1 MKIIKRI
8 ICLILLNNFF
18 IYTTFCG
25 NLDLYNYNY
34 SSELFR
40 QNYLQTNYNKQVSLN
55 YFNPNYGYI
64 STLATFN
71 QYNLPLSFE
80 FGYKKLGWQNFGYE
94 KMGFD
99 YSNFVFGPQI
109 QKAFQ
114 EGLIVDLSGVKTNL
128 SGVGVYSTK
137 IFAYVSPRESI
148 GYATSDKIKPAFWG
162 YDFVNKTYQ
171 GFTLPTGSSLWQ
183 ANFTSLGGQVEFF
196 ASVSQN
202 LYNLGEKVDL
212 KKLVEL
218 PKIENLSSSV
228 SLPKSD
234 YQPIHIAGSDTFF
247 PRLTQLFPQQVQQN
261 NIGRF
266 VSSLKTDSFNALYQP
281 GLILHERGNLVENAV
296 SKLSYTT
303 APNFY
308 VREYSPQKGAI
319 VGIERK
325 IDRETES
332 VFETTSRFM
341 SQPGDLSYKPEELK
355 GNVLA
360 YKQYISPQGQVYSV
374 VTAKEKNK
382 VATAIVDSQKG
393 WTKESVGYKPEQSQV
408 TSVSQQAKFLEKNYA
423 EIQKMEAERVLIQ
436 KEIDKKMQS
445 AVPYSDSYTVGK
457 SVSSANSLGTQ
468 PLPDTTLQKVKF
480 AGLEE
485 RTNRLDLETQKAQL
499 LLAKSLV
506 YDDKSVKKLGL
517 GDYISIKVTPDDMI
531 KFSQFYLSKAEAA
544 YKKDYFTYALANL
557 QLATRYIPF
566 LGHLDNMAMI
576 QAEKIAVEK
585 FSGTP
590 LERSLLGTKSLSE
603 RLSSGF
609 VFQAIDAAM
618 YLPTYAVEYQVS
630 LGIAGKTL
638 GSGFILSEEL
648 QGTALLNALLT
659 RHSITSA
666 VMLGVNLP
674 FTAENMM
681 QASIPEYS
689 LTREGTL
696 FITRH
701 PSTLEIIGKGFVNAW
716 AEIWTEQ
723 AGGLLGDF
731 GITSIGKPFKLAFL
745 HSLPSEVFEEQVNTA
760 INFAADLV
768 FSGPKE
774 GWLSNF
780 IEQEKQTTIT
790 SALSF
795 LPYQGF
801 SSISSIGRNKPE
813 IPISQI
819 TLTDQ
824 SKSDI
829 NQPPQSGLGYTAQ
842 EASRVMDV
850 LQILERRGVEGVKLT
865 SLGETNIFPGK
876 PIIDVKA
883 DINQVRQALENYPRT
898 QLLVTKFLSDYQQHD
913 VLLFSQ
919 GKFWQ
924 FNQPN
929 LLRALPH
936 EAFEFRFYDVLQDR
950 ELAHQ
955 LSNMFVNYYTPQL
968 PSFVSSYEN
977 NIPQFKPEFNK
988 LVSDTVSKFMI
999 SYQQSPIV
1007 EISGVQPQ
1015 PAVTFARKT
1024 PSEIDRLMSRLSTG
1038 DEIAFVM
1045 PAEKVGEFRNEIRKY
1060 PVHIVVGYYDVKH
1073 PIFPWVKPKYAQVL
1087 VDLKGMS
1094 EINKSLGEAG
1104 GNEYISHV
1112 TDIAEKYGGD
1122 TVLVGIQSIKRY
1134 IAPQILHGLEEAK
1147 EGSGYADVGNLNLS
1161 GSRAKFYEQWYL
1173 GNRLPNRLR
1182 TVKYFDTKGTM
1193 SRSVFVDFLEGR
1205 RSLNEI
1211 NANEFLVRK
1220 VDSIGVVDKNSG
1232 RQVYFEFEY
1241 YDSKGN
1247 KINRPVKLLN
1257 EYGSNIDIPHL
1268 GDIIINH
1275 AINVVKE
1282 NQKRA
1287 LSSGVNV
1294 REMENELARRIQNE
1308 FKKNNINTQDLGF
1321 DISKVKIKMVC
1332 VDNIEQWRIFLQ
1344 YYDDFIKETPYRVS
1358 KFSVDSDKLE
1368 KIVRKHISDIDNL
1381 IEKFREKGYDT
1392 SFFEEQKKKHLEFLA
1407 VKGVAEGWEA
1417 AYEPIYGQTFDQAYA
1432 QHQQRLSSRCGV
1444 SSQSQSQFKNLLAFN
1459 ELKELLDMSQSGS
1472 GEGGIVSPAHI
1483 YSLKERIRTYNIFI
1497 SKKGQPTINSIQ
1509 DTIELWLKN
1518 ARNCPY
1524 SLFVPGTN
1532 KINSAIADYLPDKV
1546 TDDII
1551 SYFTN
1556 EINKEAET
1564 YKNLLTVEDQKL
1576 YNIYGV
1582 DYIAAI
1588 IDKQAETE
1596 ANRLHI
1602 KAQKDYLEK
1611 REIPTIAK
1619 VFRKLGLEK
1628 PVKGLEN
1635 RAIDERVKEGYDDY
1649 ARKLFERNKSFVK
1662 FLIYTNQVDVAEK
1675 FLFDLYD
1682 SVFKEYKSAK
1692 FAADKGDIAKLR
1704 KMLDKNYKDLERLEG
1719 EIKEYEGRIAREGSE
1734 KNRQEYTKNITAYQ
1748 CEARKIQERLRTTRS
1763 VYDGALCGC
1772 SLSPQVLATLPEG
1785 VDIYKEFLD
1794 WNIRET
1800 FGQAFSRDA
1809 GAEAE
1814 GVRGFREAVHGDRNQ
1829 LLASRVQRVL
1839 SNRESVEN
1847 RFSEADISRGGVE
1860 GSGETADGRS
1870 DKGRGTWSQDSYS
1883 KDTLLSREVS
1893 GISVGEV
1900 YRELRRKGLELE
1912 HSAKTSLLSFVIAR
1926 SLLSNLPQQYSFLV
1940 GDLLI
1945 ASLLHDYDFTSQRGE
1960 KGPPRVDGVPLEMSE
1975 FFDKVGI
1982 TSPLEQ
1988 QVIAA
1993 LIFRTDALFDE
2004 EAKRNYVILFNDIKQ
2019 VDSELADW
2027 VDKFAEIVDYASRNA
2042 NYYFVHSVNDIVN
2055 SVEQMSSELSVD
2067 KKDFLAN
2074 LPVFLKDNTI
2084 NYRLYNN
2091 LKGTILAKNLEHNF
2105 RELQEYVKNLEV
2117 EPARTREVK
2126 SELAQTFIQRKDKL
2140 TPGLDWFKLSA
2151 KAKVNDIYSG
2161 KAKISHLI
2169 DEYNKTK
2176 GGIIDALLFASQSKT
2191 FEELEEKVKTE
2202 SGRDVGISYTDR
2214 KSDTGISRTVGPA
2227 ETVKSVVSTGETDVA
2242 LSKTVRTRQTS
2253 DVVSAGRSGE
2263 SVGVFSQSVSYQY
2276 GDTYRGRRTLSDLPA
2291 ASLWE
2296 DLAVI
2301 RETVKELNSKENAK
2315 WVKSRLGQEFIVDE
2329 FDKMSHELRNG
2340 SSELFDALAEYA
2352 NTYCSLVHGLEKEK
2366 FNKPSAVNKISM
2378 LYWGLNGDIVKVYN
2392 QFVKVLNDPDF
2403 ASTFYSGKELAQTY
2417 IQKKDKLTP
2426 GIDLIKLYAD
2436 DIVNRIFE
2444 GEQSVKNLLDN
2455 YEETVRGISNELRSE
2470 AIKTFQKL
2478 KETAQTEGRR
2488 GVSVP
2493 SVSNADVR
2501 QVVERTRQN
2510 ETLRGLGD
2518 KKDDKISDTVRSG
2531 EVKDNVSVGGR
2542 GESVADVSQDVTSFA
2557 RHRSYRRI
2565 QRSVRLPAGSLF
2577 EDLAIFVR
2585 AIKDLDTIYQKSGW
2599 AKNRVKLEGV
2609 EEKFEQVNKVI
2620 QKGDY
2625 LLFDTLADYI
2635 NAYAGV
2641 TYNYPVDRFNK
2652 SLTIEK
2658 LRELYV
2664 RSGRDIVR
2672 LYNAVETMLSAPE
2685 ILRDLYNKEL
2695 AQTFIRSDDYSID
2708 VNLRVK
2714 KVKSGEI
2721 SIDSIFKQYLKSK
2734 EDFINETVKY
2744 TKELKEK
2751 IKRTSGRGSVDSLHM
2766 GGVHGWYGGVDE
2778 TDQWQVV
2785 GKDNIEMADPVR
2797 DRLGAEDSGVRGQRE
2812 SAGIYRS
2819 ANIFVQDRRVRETA
2833 SKYLSLF
2840 SQSSALD
2847 EVVINAQTIYKLA
2860 EEKDIDAATR
2870 DRIKRSLVYKEITE
2884 GSSQIINVL
2893 ADYFDAL
2900 SRCAYNIPAEYKF
2913 NKDVFVNKLYLLYL
2927 GKKSADELIIL
2938 PQYGLRNYSVIMRV
2952 IHGLVLEPNLVAKYY
2967 SVSQELAQTYIED
2980 KEKTINIIPAEGS
2993 HVVIGDLKVN
3003 LQEVLRGDWKE
3014 DFAKDDVKKV
3024 LSGIYHAVGNLRDAN
3039 LKIAVPLE
3047 VYSDVHGWL
3056 GFDFSKL
3063 AADSQADPDLVLL
3076 SYGIQSL
3083 AKTNNIDIK
3092 VIPQVSIADL
3102 TELPEV
3108 VSNIEVKQEVAK
3120 SEQQQLQQEVRAP
3133 PVAEVNKQVEKES
3146 SPQQASQPLEIPD
3159 DRILTLNEAKEIIR
3173 AHPDL
3178 NSALVD
3184 IRPISPYHQKVLLK
3198 EPSGEVVT
3206 YDMYCGKYGLSIYYK
3221 GQNVLKTNLGYVYG
3235 DKLKELFRPQLELR
3249 EKNLEAVKQQTLH
3262 TQTQQVTEQE
3272 VAGEQGKQSGL
3283 RPYPVVRV
3291 AAKFSK
3297 DYDTVRNADV
3307 VVARDNFEDRI
3318 LDLYHRFGQNKYTL
3332 VDSVIGA
3339 YVEFYKQIPYY
3350 YDGDV
3355 KIDLPEPPQFN
3366 TEWETFYNSL
3376 MNSFA
3381 LYPEELCDKFI
3392 SWYSAYLTGET
3403 VLYRAINA
3411 TELTRHIT
3419 PLEKVTIDDLSPHL
3433 SKNLNP
3439 LNVKLPRDNTADR
3452 LRNIYEWLTRSGYE
3466 VGVFAMF
3473 DREYGEIQGVKFV
3486 RFVVLPKGQAGDIN
3500 RYAEFSAKNLT
3511 SLKIPYFDIPLGTN
3525 ILETETQAKY
3535 PAGYIA
3541 IKQKGNNFKLMSLR
3555 EYLLS
3560 FVEAKVAEIINK
3572 QNVDLK
3578 EWTKDVRKNINY
3590 RLQQATVYKEPLEA
3604 YKNTVVPWNMYR
3616 VVVLD
3621 ENGVPISEYSNRY
3634 MDLVKLYAAC
3644 YYSLREQGYNVEVY
3658 KPDSGALTLVPYSS
3672 LVFSDPGKK
3681 HNFSRFNNIASSLKT
3696 PPIIALP
3703 ISQVSNDFGINI
3715 FFVVSDKYDDSLNIL
3730 CDGGAWLNQN
3740 SALGK
3745 AEFYV
3750 PVKYTIE
3757 LTPGVN
3763 QIIPNKIFE
3772 FISIKKELEH
3782 ATGQRRDEILA
3793 QLKNFAIESKSSRII
3808 IGDKVVNTNKLYITN
3823 VSVIGGEGFG
3833 VNLIVSGNLALPSSE
3848 VSFNLGYGGAKYVP
3862 EVVSLGRSDIDLVC
3876 SLKQGD
3882 ERWVEVALN
3891 VAFTRLKEMSRKE
3904 APLTAAQRQQLGK
3917 ILAKVKSAGI
3927 EIFQTDDGVIYQ
3939 FKSDRLDNK
3948 KADLYR
3954 DIIDSTD
3961 KLAKE
3966 VFGEGLLRTIKI
3978 RKNGHEYIFKGYYV
3992 LGYPTSTSAVY
4003 RYPISNGRLDAKFF
4017 EYISAK
4023 YGADVAVE
4031 MMKYLDSANKTT
4043 ALSCYQAL
4051 YGAFVDEDTGNNF
4064 EEYKIDEENQQ
4075 RALKDNKFAQE
4086 IIRELLYT
4094 TPKKVVLPEGIYLAG
4109 KEQKYVFFPSLK
4121 HHFID
4126 KPYKFF
4132 NDLEKSAFTVLLS
4145 PTQENVENY
4154 YRVLEEKTFTKDG
4167 LLSEI
4172 FEVHNDAVLNFGLV
4186 VPRGG
4191 QGYTTVEIS
4200 REALLRFNGGE
4211 KLLNK
4216 LAKGEKVYAVVLR
4229 HPLISPDTLA
4239 VVELKL
4245 SDDNTP
4251 LKIHPVL
4258 WSVLKGD
4265 FDKDGAVL
4273 VTSDDMQKILSSM
4286 YRQQQTLGTAKL
4298 DKQIEEKLVS
4308 LAEDYTHKNVLD
4320 EAFEKVKKTKKNAAY
4335 DIAGTIGGSLRVL
4348 TGNIH
4353 WSMYELR
4360 EFVRS
4365 LYETCELTPQDYLK
4379 YAEILWKI
4387 EQQPIS
4393 GKKIADLFTNT
4404 EAEILNN
4411 PNVPID
4417 TKLKMIESAFAR
4429 NGLDVVIDLSRWN
4442 RTRTVS
4448 PVRLGHLIKWQDFVS
4463 KSARLTSQDIDEF
4476 IMLTNLYFNHR
4487 RMGLSKYREGLAA
4500 EMTRAELLNDVPVG
4514 WHLVNTL
4521 SNRHPYSYWERI
4533 VCEKLGI
4540 EFTPLPGEA
4549 VIISG
4554 QSWEKIQGER
4564 INRSVLEQTVGQ
4576 AEEQVKENN
4585 ITSKNPS
4592 IDLSNATGEDIAT
4605 QPAQQKTETR
4615 VDEAVVSSAEDTFV
4629 AEESVVE
4636 INQKQPSSTR
4646 GIFVHKGF
4654 PVNLNR
4660 GVVIVGDL
4668 REAHKF
4674 KEFVYTQKEIKNI
4687 VEEYNKKGVI
4697 NGDRASYVV
4706 DKLAYFDNNTGKY
4719 SKIPA
4724 NIDYSQ
4730 FVICVNDFV
4739 DALRLVEYYKIPVL
4753 AIDLNYVKFNKRDL
4767 LKTMLDCIN
4776 ANVKDIYVYSPR
4788 VGIGNVACFTLATL
4802 LGRVDLAVKDLKLP
4816 WIKVPYSGY
4825 ITEERIH
4832 QELTELNK
4840 KTLRNRIVRWI
4851 SVGAMAVGSYLGID
4865 YYLKHQDV
4873 DTKTV
4878 TVVKT
4883 VKGRSYVEKVD
4894 IKESSVEVAIQEE
4907 DLAHRAWEA
4916 LRAEGRLPVNISY
4929 DDLVGVKYAAY
4940 RSYFREGLKQH
4951 LGIQNEL
4958 TLRDLER
4965 LSFDEVKEISLKAAK
4980 VALETADKV
4989 TVASEKTEESASQA
5003 QQTQQT
5009 TQQET
5014 QKTVVT
5020 LPVVNQTKP
5029 PVIDGITIR
5038 SISVKRGDPTS
5049 VFVNFNNDLFIKCR
5063 AVQEGDKIRIIPIG
5077 LQVSP
5082 KFMDFV
5088 TAWYTDWLKNSYDPQ
5103 RGNGGYEEFT
5113 VENIDLSPEVNV
5125 MRQRNGKYIV
5135 SVFFGDALWF
5145 EKEIDVGP
5153 RGGISGLEVLPKN
5166 LRDEVRK
5173 QVRKI
5178 LNLPEPPAGPPIGGG
5193 LSMNLFKQLLEKA
5206 NQGDEHARRVLE
5218 FYKKD
5223 FPELYYKQA
5232 QRSQMYE
5239 PKYGG
5244 KDKIVYIIVSNRPQ
5258 VGKSMVGNI
5267 IAGKVGGRYIATSD
5281 VLVEILA
5288 QKLGIKPEDI
5298 KRARAKNP
5306 EAYRKEL
5313 IQLGDNLTRKRV
5325 NWKGEVEEIPTTPGE
5340 EALRKAL
5347 DEGANIV
5354 VIDGIR
5360 RRSEL
5365 RKIVLN
5371 IPYGYKCIKIGV
5383 FGYSQSIDNTE
5394 HGLLYD
5400 CDYVIFSRGIQSK
5413 DEVVQEIDDILSG
5426 VKEIPQHW
5434 VQKYKNT
5441 KEFVVLDLE
5450 TTGLSRDS
5458 QIIQIAVLKCK
5469 KQGRGVSVTDKY
5481 VNRVRLV
5488 NTNLDRDT
5496 VEEVKRITGID
5507 LTETA
5512 NEGKDVKHV
5521 LVEIEKYLLNYPVVM
5536 HNAAFDLEVLN
5547 YWRQKY
5553 GMLPF
5558 TPKVLFDTKALA
5570 KFLYPASETHLETL
5584 AQKYGIQHTNPHD
5597 AENDALVTAKVFN
5610 KLFVT
5615 KPRTSSAGSSL
5626 SDSSNQKNEL
5636 AQTYVEGNE
5645 RKDKEILNSDLKN
5658 DIINLEDKDYGHKV
5672 NDTTQ
5677 QGKNK
5682 DQTLYPA
5689 ERDSRKV
5696 DENLR
5701 GGEKEGTEY
5710 RSRRSTS
5717 DDKVLD
5723 ISRSILSF
5731 NRLSKEEETNRYPD
5745 RRSSRM
5751 VRTEVQGEGVSEKM
5765 VQPRE
5770 KQDFLECCKK
5780 ALAEIN
5786 RRGIGVV
5793 LFGQGS
5799 LRAYA
5804 ILKGFEVRETVD
5816 LDFIMN
5822 YEDTDLSDFTQILK
5836 QSGFKFVSEISGKKR
5851 YWHPIEKLPK
5861 VLRKSKTKAVRVVV
5875 DKNSKYHV
5883 DFVFV
5888 LRAYFGD
5895 FWSYSNKI
5903 VWMGIPVDA
5912 VKPWKQACMKI
5923 EASRRTKE
5931 KNDIKDVEDALPLI
5945 LEVSNEVEIRALY
5958 NFLKQRENLE
5968 GVRNLIRKVEE
5979 FASSKQIRLVKE

>member
-1 MKIIKRI
+1 
-8 ICLILLNNFF
+8 
-18 IYTTFCG
+18 
-25 NLDLYNYNY
+25 
-34 SSELFR
+34 
-40 QNYLQTNYNKQVSLN
+40 
-55 YFNPNYGYI
+55 
-64 STLATFN
+64 
-71 QYNLPLSFE
+71 
-80 FGYKKLGWQNFGYE
+80 
-94 KMGFD
+94 
-99 YSNFVFGPQI
+99 
-109 QKAFQ
+109 
-114 EGLIVDLSGVKTNL
+114 
-128 SGVGVYSTK
+128 
-137 IFAYVSPRESI
+137 
-148 GYATSDKIKPAFWG
+148 
-162 YDFVNKTYQ
+162 
-171 GFTLPTGSSLWQ
+171 
-183 ANFTSLGGQVEFF
+183 
-196 ASVSQN
+196 
-202 LYNLGEKVDL
+202 
-212 KKLVEL
+212 
-218 PKIENLSSSV
+218 
-228 SLPKSD
+228 
-234 YQPIHIAGSDTFF
+234 
-247 PRLTQLFPQQVQQN
+247 
-261 NIGRF
+261 
-266 VSSLKTDSFNALYQP
+266 
-281 GLILHERGNLVENAV
+281 
-296 SKLSYTT
+296 
-303 APNFY
+303 
-308 VREYSPQKGAI
+308 
-319 VGIERK
+319 
-325 IDRETES
+325 
-332 VFETTSRFM
+332 
-341 SQPGDLSYKPEELK
+341 
-355 GNVLA
+355 
-360 YKQYISPQGQVYSV
+360 
-374 VTAKEKNK
+374 
-382 VATAIVDSQKG
+382 
-393 WTKESVGYKPEQSQV
+393 
-408 TSVSQQAKFLEKNYA
+408 
-423 EIQKMEAERVLIQ
+423 
-436 KEIDKKMQS
+436 
-445 AVPYSDSYTVGK
+445 
-457 SVSSANSLGTQ
+457 
-468 PLPDTTLQKVKF
+468 
-480 AGLEE
+480 
-485 RTNRLDLETQKAQL
+485 
-499 LLAKSLV
+499 
-506 YDDKSVKKLGL
+506 
-517 GDYISIKVTPDDMI
+517 
-531 KFSQFYLSKAEAA
+531 
-544 YKKDYFTYALANL
+544 
-557 QLATRYIPF
+557 
-566 LGHLDNMAMI
+566 
-576 QAEKIAVEK
+576 
-585 FSGTP
+585 
-590 LERSLLGTKSLSE
+590 
-603 RLSSGF
+603 
-609 VFQAIDAAM
+609 
-618 YLPTYAVEYQVS
+618 
-630 LGIAGKTL
+630 
-638 GSGFILSEEL
+638 
-648 QGTALLNALLT
+648 
-659 RHSITSA
+659 
-666 VMLGVNLP
+666 
-674 FTAENMM
+674 
-681 QASIPEYS
+681 
-689 LTREGTL
+689 
-696 FITRH
+696 
-701 PSTLEIIGKGFVNAW
+701 
-716 AEIWTEQ
+716 
-723 AGGLLGDF
+723 
-731 GITSIGKPFKLAFL
+731 
-745 HSLPSEVFEEQVNTA
+745 
-760 INFAADLV
+760 
-768 FSGPKE
+768 
-774 GWLSNF
+774 
-780 IEQEKQTTIT
+780 
-790 SALSF
+790 
-795 LPYQGF
+795 
-801 SSISSIGRNKPE
+801 
-813 IPISQI
+813 
-819 TLTDQ
+819 
-824 SKSDI
+824 
-829 NQPPQSGLGYTAQ
+829 
-842 EASRVMDV
+842 
-850 LQILERRGVEGVKLT
+850 
-865 SLGETNIFPGK
+865 
-876 PIIDVKA
+876 
-883 DINQVRQALENYPRT
+883 
-898 QLLVTKFLSDYQQHD
+898 
-913 VLLFSQ
+913 
-919 GKFWQ
+919 
-924 FNQPN
+924 
-929 LLRALPH
+929 
-936 EAFEFRFYDVLQDR
+936 
-950 ELAHQ
+950 
-955 LSNMFVNYYTPQL
+955 
-968 PSFVSSYEN
+968 
-977 NIPQFKPEFNK
+977 
-988 LVSDTVSKFMI
+988 
-999 SYQQSPIV
+999 
-1007 EISGVQPQ
+1007 
-1015 PAVTFARKT
+1015 
-1024 PSEIDRLMSRLSTG
+1024 
-1038 DEIAFVM
+1038 
-1045 PAEKVGEFRNEIRKY
+1045 
-1060 PVHIVVGYYDVKH
+1060 
-1073 PIFPWVKPKYAQVL
+1073 
-1087 VDLKGMS
+1087 
-1094 EINKSLGEAG
+1094 
-1104 GNEYISHV
+1104 
-1112 TDIAEKYGGD
+1112 
-1122 TVLVGIQSIKRY
+1122 
-1134 IAPQILHGLEEAK
+1134 
-1147 EGSGYADVGNLNLS
+1147 
-1161 GSRAKFYEQWYL
+1161 
-1173 GNRLPNRLR
+1173 
-1182 TVKYFDTKGTM
+1182 
-1193 SRSVFVDFLEGR
+1193 
-1205 RSLNEI
+1205 
-1211 NANEFLVRK
+1211 
-1220 VDSIGVVDKNSG
+1220 
-1232 RQVYFEFEY
+1232 
-1241 YDSKGN
+1241 
-1247 KINRPVKLLN
+1247 
-1257 EYGSNIDIPHL
+1257 
-1268 GDIIINH
+1268 
-1275 AINVVKE
+1275 
-1282 NQKRA
+1282 
-1287 LSSGVNV
+1287 
-1294 REMENELARRIQNE
+1294 
-1308 FKKNNINTQDLGF
+1308 
-1321 DISKVKIKMVC
+1321 
-1332 VDNIEQWRIFLQ
+1332 
-1344 YYDDFIKETPYRVS
+1344 
-1358 KFSVDSDKLE
+1358 
-1368 KIVRKHISDIDNL
+1368 
-1381 IEKFREKGYDT
+1381 
-1392 SFFEEQKKKHLEFLA
+1392 
-1407 VKGVAEGWEA
+1407 
-1417 AYEPIYGQTFDQAYA
+1417 
-1432 QHQQRLSSRCGV
+1432 
-1444 SSQSQSQFKNLLAFN
+1444 
-1459 ELKELLDMSQSGS
+1459 
-1472 GEGGIVSPAHI
+1472 
-1483 YSLKERIRTYNIFI
+1483 
-1497 SKKGQPTINSIQ
+1497 
-1509 DTIELWLKN
+1509 
-1518 ARNCPY
+1518 
-1524 SLFVPGTN
+1524 
-1532 KINSAIADYLPDKV
+1532 
-1546 TDDII
+1546 
-1551 SYFTN
+1551 
-1556 EINKEAET
+1556 
-1564 YKNLLTVEDQKL
+1564 
-1576 YNIYGV
+1576 
-1582 DYIAAI
+1582 
-1588 IDKQAETE
+1588 
-1596 ANRLHI
+1596 
-1602 KAQKDYLEK
+1602 
-1611 REIPTIAK
+1611 
-1619 VFRKLGLEK
+1619 
-1628 PVKGLEN
+1628 
-1635 RAIDERVKEGYDDY
+1635 
-1649 ARKLFERNKSFVK
+1649 
-1662 FLIYTNQVDVAEK
+1662 LIYTNQVDVAEK
-1675 FLFDLYD
+1675 FLFDLYY
-1682 SVFKEYKSAK
+1682 SVFEEYKSAK

-1704 KMLDKNYKDLERLEG
+1704 KMLDKEYESLERTERKV
-1719 EIKEYEGRIAREGSE
+1719 KEYEEKIARREGTEEAREGD
-1734 KNRQEYTKNITAYQ
+1734 TKGISAYQ
-1748 CEARKIQERLRTTRS
+1748 CDTRKIQERIRTVRNM
-1763 VYDGALCGC
+1763 YDGALCGC
-1772 SLSPQVLATLPEG
+1772 SLSPKVLATLPKG
-1785 VDIYKEFLD
+1785 VDMYKEFLD

-1809 GAEAE
+1809 TAKAE

-1829 LLASRVQRVL
+1829 LPASGVQRVL
-1839 SNRESVEN
+1839 SNRESVESG
-1847 RFSEADISRGGVE
+1847 FSKTDISRGGVE

-1870 DKGRGTWSQDSYS
+1870 DKGRGTWGQDSHS
-1883 KDTLLSREVS
+1883 KDTLLSRKVS
-1893 GISVGEV
+1893 GDTVREI
-1900 YRELRRKGLELE
+1900 YRELRGKGLELG
-1912 HSAKTSLLSFVIAR
+1912 HSAKTSLLSFVIAK
-1926 SLLSNLPQQYSFLV
+1926 SLFPNLPERYSFLAE
-1940 GDLLI
+1940 DLLI

-1975 FFDKVGI
+1975 FFDKFGI
-1982 TSPLEQ
+1982 TPLEQ

-1993 LIFRTDALFDE
+1993 FIYRTDVSVDDE
-2004 EAKRNYVILFNDIKQ
+2004 ARRNYAMLVNEIKQ
-2019 VDSELADW
+2019 ADSELAEW
-2027 VDKFAEIVDYASRNA
+2027 VNKFAEILDYASRNA
-2042 NYYFVHSVNDIVN
+2042 NYYFAHSVNDIVN
-2055 SVEQMSSELSVD
+2055 SVEQMSSELGVD
-2067 KKDFLAN
+2067 KEDFLVN
-2074 LPVFLKDNTI
+2074 LPVFLKDNAI
-2084 NYRLYNN
+2084 NHRLYNN

-2105 RELQEYVKNLEV
+2105 RDLQEYVKNLEV
-2117 EPARTREVK
+2117 SP
-2126 SELAQTFIQRKDKL
+2126 
-2140 TPGLDWFKLSA
+2140 
-2151 KAKVNDIYSG
+2151 
-2161 KAKISHLI
+2161 
-2169 DEYNKTK
+2169 
-2176 GGIIDALLFASQSKT
+2176 
-2191 FEELEEKVKTE
+2191 
-2202 SGRDVGISYTDR
+2202 
-2214 KSDTGISRTVGPA
+2214 
-2227 ETVKSVVSTGETDVA
+2227 VVT
-2242 LSKTVRTRQTS
+2242 
-2253 DVVSAGRSGE
+2253 
-2263 SVGVFSQSVSYQY
+2263 
-2276 GDTYRGRRTLSDLPA
+2276 
-2291 ASLWE
+2291 
-2296 DLAVI
+2296 
-2301 RETVKELNSKENAK
+2301 
-2315 WVKSRLGQEFIVDE
+2315 
-2329 FDKMSHELRNG
+2329 
-2340 SSELFDALAEYA
+2340 
-2352 NTYCSLVHGLEKEK
+2352 
-2366 FNKPSAVNKISM
+2366 
-2378 LYWGLNGDIVKVYN
+2378 
-2392 QFVKVLNDPDF
+2392 
-2403 ASTFYSGKELAQTY
+2403 KELAQTY
-2417 IQKKDKLTP
+2417 IQKKDRLLP
-2426 GIDLIKLYAD
+2426 DIDLIKLYAD
-2436 DIVNRIFE
+2436 DVVNRIFTKK
-2444 GEQSVKNLLDN
+2444 QNIKNLLDD
-2455 YEETVRGISNELRSE
+2455 YEKTVRRISDELRSKT
-2470 AIKTFQKL
+2470 IKAFQKL
-2478 KETAQTEGRR
+2478 KETAQTEGGR

-2493 SVSNADVR
+2493 SVSDADVR
-2501 QVVERTRQN
+2501 QVVERTGQN

-2518 KKDDKISDTVRSG
+2518 KKDDKVSDTVRSG
-2531 EVKDNVSVGGR
+2531 EVKDDVSVGRR
-2542 GESVADVSQDVTSFA
+2542 GGSVADVSQDVTSFT
-2557 RHRSYRRI
+2557 RQRSYGRI
-2565 QRSVRLPAGSLF
+2565 QRSVRLPAESLF

-2585 AIKDLDTIYQKSGW
+2585 AIKNLYSTYQKSGW
-2599 AKNRVKLEGV
+2599 VKNQVKLEGV
-2609 EEKFEQVNKVI
+2609 EEKFEQVNRVI

-2625 LLFDTLADYI
+2625 ILFDALADYI

-2641 TYNYPVDRFNK
+2641 TYDFPVDKFNK

-2664 RSGRDIVR
+2664 RSGHDIVR
-2672 LYNAVETMLSAPE
+2672 LYNAVETMLLAPE

-2695 AQTFIRSDDYSID
+2695 AQTFVKSDDYSID

-2751 IKRTSGRGSVDSLHM
+2751 IERTSGRGSVDSLHM

-2785 GKDNIEMADPVR
+2785 GKDNVEMADTVR

-2833 SKYLSLF
+2833 FKYLSLF
-2840 SQSSALD
+2840 DQSSALD
-2847 EVVINAQTIYKLA
+2847 EVVINAQAIYKLA

-2900 SRCAYNIPAEYKF
+2900 ARCVYNIPAEYKF
-2913 NKDVFVNKLYLLYL
+2913 NKDMFVNKLYLLYL

-2980 KEKTINIIPAEGS
+2980 KEKTINIVPAEGS
-2993 HVVIGDLKVN
+2993 YVVIDNLKVN

-3024 LSGIYHAVGNLRDAN
+3024 LSGIYHAVGVLRDVS
-3039 LKIAVPLE
+3039 LKIAVPIE
-3047 VYSDVHGWL
+3047 IYSDVHGWL
-3056 GFDFSKL
+3056 GFDFSSL
-3063 AADSQADPDLVLL
+3063 STDSLVDPDLVML

-3083 AKTNNIDIK
+3083 VKTNNIDIK
-3092 VIPQVSIADL
+3092 VVPQVSIADI
-3102 TELPEV
+3102 TEFPEV
-3108 VSNIEVKQEVAK
+3108 VSKIEVKQEVPK
-3120 SEQQQLQQEVRAP
+3120 TEQQQTQQEVRAP
-3133 PVAEVNKQVEKES
+3133 PVEVKEQTKVEFSPKQT
-3146 SPQQASQPLEIPD
+3146 SQLLEIPD
-3159 DRILTLNEAKEIIR
+3159 DRILTLQEAKEIIKS
-3173 AHPDL
+3173 HPDL
-3178 NSALVD
+3178 KSALVD

-3198 EPSGEVVT
+3198 EPSGDVVT
-3206 YDMYCGKYGLSIYYK
+3206 YDMYCGKYGISIYYK
-3221 GQNVLKTNLGYVYG
+3221 GQNMLKTNLGYVYG

-3249 EKNLEAVKQQTLH
+3249 EKNLEAVKQQTLR
-3262 TQTQQVTEQE
+3262 TQTQETQQVQPQQLAKQE
-3272 VAGEQGKQSGL
+3272 VTGEQKRQTEL

-3291 AAKFSK
+3291 AAKFVK
-3297 DYDTVRNADV
+3297 DYNTVNNADV
-3307 VVARDNFEDRI
+3307 VVARDNFEDRV
-3318 LDLYHRFGQNKYTL
+3318 LDLYHRFGQGRYTL
-3332 VDSVIGA
+3332 TDSVVGA
-3339 YVEFYKQIPYY
+3339 YLEFYKQIPYY
-3350 YDGDV
+3350 YDGDA
-3355 KIDLPEPPQFN
+3355 KINLPEPSQFN
-3366 TEWETFYNSL
+3366 TERETFYNTL

-3381 LYPEELCDKFI
+3381 LFPEELCDKFI
-3392 SWYSAYLTGET
+3392 SWYGAYLTGET
-3403 VLYRAINA
+3403 GQYGAKNA
-3411 TELTRHIT
+3411 VNLTQYIT
-3419 PLEKVTIDDLSPHL
+3419 PLEKVTIDDLLPHL

-3439 LNVKLPRDNTADR
+3439 LNVKLPYDNTADR

-3466 VGVFAMF
+3466 VGVFAVF

-3486 RFVVLPKGQAGDIN
+3486 RFVVLPKGQAGDIS

-3511 SLKIPYFDIPLGTN
+3511 SLKIPYFDIPLGSN
-3525 ILETETQAKY
+3525 VLETETQAKY

-3560 FVEAKVAEIINK
+3560 FVEDQVAEIINK

-3578 EWTKDVRKNINY
+3578 EWAKDVRKSINY
-3590 RLQQATVYKEPLEA
+3590 RLQQATVYKEPVEA

-3634 MDLVKLYAAC
+3634 IDLVKLYSAC
-3644 YYSLREQGYNVEVY
+3644 YYSLREQGYDVEVY

-3672 LVFSDPGKK
+3672 LVFADPGKK

-3703 ISQVSNDFGINI
+3703 ISQVSNDFGSNI

-3757 LTPGVN
+3757 LAPGVN

-3793 QLKNFAIESKSSRII
+3793 QLKNFAIESKSGRII
-3808 IGDKVVNTNKLYITN
+3808 IGDKVVNANKLYITN

-3891 VAFTRLKEMSRKE
+3891 AAFTRLKEMSRKE
-3904 APLTAAQRQQLGK
+3904 APLTAAQRQQLEK

-3927 EIFQTDDGVIYQ
+3927 EVFQTDDGVIYQ
-3939 FKSDRLDNK
+3939 FRADRLDNK
-3948 KADLYR
+3948 KADSYR

-3978 RKNGHEYIFKGYYV
+3978 RKNGHEYVFKGYYV

-4031 MMKYLDSANKTT
+4031 MMKYLDSTNKTT

-4051 YGAFVDEDTGNNF
+4051 YSAFVDENAGSNF
-4064 EEYKIDEENQQ
+4064 EDYKVEEEYLQQ
-4075 RALKDNKFAQE
+4075 ALKDNKIAQE

-4094 TPKKVVLPEGIYLAG
+4094 TPKKVALPEGIYLAG

-4132 NDLEKSAFTVLLS
+4132 NDLEKAAFTVLLS

-4191 QGYTTVEIS
+4191 QEYTTVEIS

-4211 KLLNK
+4211 KLLSK

-4286 YRQQQTLGTAKL
+4286 YRQQQTLGTARL

-4365 LYETCELTPQDYLK
+4365 LYETCDLTPHDYLK

-4393 GKKIADLFTNT
+4393 GKKIADLFSNS

-4442 RTRTVS
+4442 RTKTVS

-4463 KSARLTSQDIDEF
+4463 KSARLTFQDIDEF

-4487 RMGLSKYREGLAA
+4487 RMGLSRYREGLAA

-4554 QSWEKIQGER
+4554 QSWEKVQCER

-4576 AEEQVKENN
+4576 AEEQIKENN
-4585 ITSKNPS
+4585 ITPKNPS
-4592 IDLSNATGEDIAT
+4592 IDLSNATGEDITT

-4615 VDEAVVSSAEDTFV
+4615 VDEAVASSAEDTFV
-4629 AEESVVE
+4629 AEEPVVE

-4646 GIFVHKGF
+4646 GIFVYKGF

-4668 REAHKF
+4668 REARKF

-4687 VEEYNKKGVI
+4687 VEEYNKEGVI
-4697 NGDRASYVV
+4697 NGDRAGYVV

-4730 FVICVNDFV
+4730 FVICVNDLV

-4788 VGIGNVACFTLATL
+4788 IGIGNVACFTLATL

-4825 ITEERIH
+4825 TTEERIQ
-4832 QELTELNK
+4832 QELEELNK

-4851 SVGAMAVGSYLGID
+4851 SAGAIAVGSYLGID

-4873 DTKTV
+4873 GTKTV
-4878 TVVKT
+4878 TAVEVI
-4883 VKGRSYVEKVD
+4883 KGRSYIEKVD

-4958 TLRDLER
+4958 TIRDLKS

-4989 TVASEKTEESASQA
+4989 AVASEKTEESASQT
-5003 QQTQQT
+5003 QQTQQS

-5020 LPVVNQTKP
+5020 LPDINQLKP

-5038 SISVKRGDPTS
+5038 SIAVKRGDPTS

-5063 AVQEGDKIRIIPIG
+5063 AVQEGDKIRLIPIG
-5077 LQVSP
+5077 LQVNP

-5088 TAWYTDWLKNSYDPQ
+5088 SAWYTDWFKNSYDPQ
-5103 RGNGGYEEFT
+5103 RGNGGYEEFN

-5125 MRQRNGKYIV
+5125 IKQRNGKYIV

-5153 RGGISGLEVLPKN
+5153 RGGIKGLETLPKN

-5173 QVRKI
+5173 QVREI

-5193 LSMNLFKQLLEKA
+5193 LSMNLFRQLVDKA
-5206 NQGDEHARRVLE
+5206 DQGDEHARRVLE

-5232 QRSQMYE
+5232 QRNQMYE
-5239 PKYGG
+5239 PKYGS

-5258 VGKSMVGNI
+5258 VGKSMVSNI

-5281 VLVEILA
+5281 VLVEVLA

-5313 IQLGDNLTRKRV
+5313 IQLGDNLTRKWV
-5325 NWKGEVEEIPTTPGE
+5325 NLEGKVVEIPTTPAE

-5347 DEGANIV
+5347 EEGANIV

-5360 RRSEL
+5360 RRFEL
-5365 RKIVLN
+5365 RKVVSN

-5394 HGLLYD
+5394 FGLLYD

-5413 DEVVQEIDDILSG
+5413 NEVVQEIDNILSG

-5441 KEFVVLDLE
+5441 KEFVVVDLE
-5450 TTGLSRDS
+5450 TTGLEPNS
-5458 QIIQIAVLKCK
+5458 QIIQISVLKCK

-5481 VNRVRLV
+5481 VTRVKLV

-5512 NEGKDVKHV
+5512 NEGKDIKHV
-5521 LVEIEKYLLNYPVVM
+5521 LVEIEKYLLNYTIVM

-5584 AQKYGIQHTNPHD
+5584 AKKYGVEHTNPHD

-5615 KPRTSSAGSSL
+5615 NPRTSSAGSSL
-5626 SDSSNQKNEL
+5626 SNQKNEL
-5636 AQTYVEGNE
+5636 AQTYIEDE
-5645 RKDKEILNSDLKN
+5645 EILKSDLKN

-5682 DQTLYPA
+5682 DQTLDPA
-5689 ERDSRKV
+5689 ERDSREV
-5696 DENLR
+5696 DENIRR
-5701 GGEKEGTEY
+5701 GEEKRTNKIEFQ
-5710 RSRRSTS
+5710 R
-5717 DDKVLD
+5717 DDKMLD
-5723 ISRSILSF
+5723 IGRDISSI
-5731 NRLSKEEETNRYPD
+5731 EEVSEEKRFERNTD
-5745 RRSSRM
+5745 RGSDGM
-5751 VRTEVQGEGVSEKM
+5751 VRSEIKGEGVSRQM
-5765 VQPRE
+5765 VRSRE

-5780 ALAEIN
+5780 ALAKIN
-5786 RRGIGVV
+5786 RRGIEVV

-5804 ILKGFEVRETVD
+5804 VLKGFEVRETKD

-5822 YEDTDLSDFTQILK
+5822 GD
-5836 QSGFKFVSEISGKKR
+5836 
-5851 YWHPIEKLPK
+5851 
-5861 VLRKSKTKAVRVVV
+5861 KTR
-5875 DKNSKYHV
+5875 
-5883 DFVFV
+5883 
-5888 LRAYFGD
+5888 
-5895 FWSYSNKI
+5895 
-5903 VWMGIPVDA
+5903 WM
-5912 VKPWKQACMKI
+5912 
-5923 EASRRTKE
+5923 
-5931 KNDIKDVEDALPLI
+5931 
-5945 LEVSNEVEIRALY
+5945 
-5958 NFLKQRENLE
+5958 
-5968 GVRNLIRKVEE
+5968 RNLIYFSTKGR
-5979 FASSKQIRLVKE
+5979 